1 MTEYASHPAEEPES
15 TTSTSER
22 RRATRHALDSQVRV
36 VIDTSEL
43 KGVANNLS
51 QTGILFF
58 TEGELRVHVDVD
70 QDGETKTYSG
80 NLVRCERIKGEHR
93 GWAVEFDND

>member
-1 MTEYASHPAEEPES
+1 MTQYDSSSAKDPES
-15 TTSTSER
+15 TTRTSDR
-22 RRATRHALDSQVRV
+22 RRATRQSLDSQVKV

-58 TEGELRVHVDVD
+58 TEGELRVHVDV
-70 QDGETKTYSG
+70 QEDGETKTYSG

-93 GWAVEFDND
+93 GWAVEFDNE